1 MESLPRSILLF
12 DAIPDGKPLRTFPG
26 IASGGASTG
35 QIAAFLK
42 DCGQL
47 IRSLTERAHGTAF
60 GQGHPRLGF

>member
-1 MESLPRSILLF
+1 MESLRRSILLF
-12 DAIPDGKPLRTFPG
+12 DAIPDGKPRRTFPG

-47 IRSLTERAHGTAF
+47 IRSFDGARAWN
-60 GQGHPRLGF
+60 GFRAR